1 MEQRCEIPFNRT
13 VSSVPNNP
21 LRLLQ
26 VGVSP
31 TAQHSDQVSPRWR
44 LRRKT
49 ISIKMQLQISIFH
62 LIYSPPIRLVPQ
74 NSPLIQII
82 QHPYF
87 PLICSTIHLPLQ
99 ILQHPCSDKIPLLKP
114 LRSSIPS
121 HRH

>member
-1 MEQRCEIPFNRT
+1 MEQPCEILFNRT
-13 VSSVPNNP
+13 VFSVPNNP
-21 LRLLQ
+21 HRLRQ
-26 VGVSP
+26 VEVSP
-31 TAQHSDQVSPRWR
+31 TVQPSDQVSPRWR

-74 NSPLIQII
+74 NSPLIRII

-99 ILQHPCSDKIPLLKP
+99 VLQPPCSDKIPRLKL